1 MNAENQ
7 KEITTWRGLAGP
19 FERLLGAQVRRWA
32 DDRSASEADAEAAA
46 LFGRCGW
53 IAVIRYPGVTRRE

>member
-46 LFGRCGW
+46 SLGLAQ
-53 IAVIRYPGVTRRE
+53 IPEEITVTGARP